1 MPKQNQKLPHPEYQ
15 NSNDNTQA
23 CDQNGNCAPQ
33 PNYPSY
39 NSQQGWH
46 NHGGGGHSHN
56 HDGHNHGGGGHS
68 HNHDGHS
75 HGGGGHSHNHGGA
88 SQGIGYRESK
98 KIDEV
103 LPGQEGRINLFIP
116 QHLELTYK
124 SKVDQI
130 FKTIFNA
137 LSQLNACFAPS
148 IKFPPINIDIGLCQ
162 EGDRDC
168 PGGNTLAET
177 GTRGDTQVIQMKAV
191 SNFDNFLTT
200 LKHEGK
206 HAWDRATGGKLRTGT
221 LCEGSADFTSE
232 GPCSQE
238 KINFLTAARSVPT
251 FSEIFTDDHGGPFEK
266 LYRWGYFATWFF
278 AQKLTKDEYDQ
289 LTSLSSNEIIRKYAY
304 LEPKFKEFMTNS
316 PEFCRKNPHIKL
328 EDVIAWEAKN
338 SHSSSNH
345 GNVQTVNTQVIPAI
359 SIPLNIPRLYG
370 TPGFLAT
377 ITAPFKITVY
387 GSDGCGGCV
396 DAKETLKKA
405 GVIYSYTQSS
415 APKQACG
422 GQSNYAYVPKI
433 YINDICITG
442 QQLDFLRQQ
451 NILNQIAFEQKKPVL
466 IPSTTSS
473 TTPAL
478 ISDPTAHI
486 LSVYLNGKH
495 RTLTGKE
502 KIIISGASG
511 GCTSCQT
518 AKETFNKHNIS
529 FEHRFQKDWDP
540 TKGTCDGNVYLS
552 SPKIY
557 FYRDDIE
564 IVCLT
569 GKDLN
574 NWDKSGTLER
584 FAQLAKNTHYTEVT
598 KNTHS
603 SSHHGN
609 SHIDIRN
616 SKPISITFNINEI
629 NKDRP
634 YGTPRFNTTI
644 TAPFEITIQGHEKC
658 SNCIKAKDILD
669 KAEIKY
675 SYTEDETPKLG
686 CGGNSEFDLFPRIV
700 INNVCITSDQ
710 LEALQKDTSDPLKRI
725 ALAQELASISIV
737 PVPSD
742 YPSISTLTVSLNG
755 RERTL
760 TGKENIRI
768 SGAGNE
774 CIACKIAKETFEE
787 YGIPFKHDLQKNWDP
802 TKGTCD
808 GIEVFASPKIYIYRG
823 EEEIACL
830 TGEDLNEWKNNKTL
844 KRFAELVKNHNTHT
858 NTQTQQATQT
868 TTKRPITAEF
878 IISTESKDILDKDV
892 LKPIQIQDQIQ
903 RKVLEASQYGLFM
916 IWVKMQGQPLKT
928 MHSWKTPDG
937 QSFLQ
942 KLTTQTCSQLI
953 WETIIREAGSE
964 NIHAIKNYL
973 EPNCSTNKEIKML
986 LDYYSPKQ
994 EAYCHYSPLNE
1005 GVEQED
1011 YCEER
1016 IQSDHGVSWGKTLA
1030 YQAGEGIAQGSLSAV
1045 SNILS
1050 QRLQCLAGLRT
1061 YPAWVKWLIPTLV
1074 SSFLQTSVSLIRLPI
1089 LGDTVWDEHS
1099 EEEASDIKTILST
1112 AATYFFS
1119 TLAAGIAL
1127 RLALEKTRQWID
1139 THYKDNPRVKAVLT
1153 AFLPYL
1159 ASFSNLPSLLLSRS
1173 TYTEVAKA
1181 ATGFAVN
1188 LFARGTTENILSKL
1202 FNPLLPSAQGNNV
1215 NPDENQ
1221 IEMQPV
1227 KHIKNVTHL
1236 PEHKNFQ
1243 PSPDIR
1249 THNRYQPL
1257 SQDNNVSPGSKTGTP
1272 ANLFQQSNVAAIQA
1286 TLLLQQKQ
1294 PLISNARR

>member
-1 MPKQNQKLPHPEYQ
+1 MPKKNPNLSHPEHQ
-15 NSNDNTQA
+15 NPNDNTQA
-23 CDQNGNCAPQ
+23 CDQNGNCAPP
-33 PNYPSY
+33 PNYPGY
-39 NSQQGWH
+39 GFHQ
-46 NHGGGGHSHN
+46 GGHSHN
-56 HDGHNHGGGGHS
+56 HGAGHS
-68 HNHDGHS
+68 HNHGVGHS
-75 HGGGGHSHNHGGA
+75 HNHGVGHSHNHGVGHSHNHGAGHSHNHGGA
-88 SQGIGYRESK
+88 SQGMGYRASK

-130 FKTIFNA
+130 FETIFNA
-137 LSQLNACFAPS
+137 LSQLNACFASS

-162 EGDRDC
+162 EGDMDC

-177 GTRGDTQVIQMKAV
+177 GTRGDTQVIQIKAV

-238 KINFLTAARSVPT
+238 KINFLTTARSIPT

-266 LYRWGYFATWFF
+266 LYRWGYFAAWFF
-278 AQKLTKDEYDQ
+278 ANKLTKDEYDQ
-289 LTSLSSNEIIRKYAY
+289 FTSLSSKEIIIKYGY
-304 LEPKFKEFMTNS
+304 LEPKFKEFMTNL

-338 SHSSSNH
+338 SHSPSNH
-345 GNVQTVNTQVIPAI
+345 GNVQTVNTQVIPAV
-359 SIPLNIPRLYG
+359 SIPLNIPKLYW
-370 TPGFLAT
+370 TPDFFET
-377 ITAPFKITVY
+377 ITAPFEITVY
-387 GSDGCGGCV
+387 GNDGCGGCV
-396 DAKETLKKA
+396 DAKEMLKKA
-405 GVIYSYTQSS
+405 GVIYTYTQMP
-415 APKQACG
+415 APKKACG
-422 GQSNYAYVPKI
+422 GQSNYQYVPKI
-433 YINDICITG
+433 YINNICITG
-442 QQLDFLRQQ
+442 EQLKFLRDKTT
-451 NILNQIAFEQKKPVL
+451 ILNQIAFEQNKPVL
-466 IPSTTSS
+466 TPSITSS
-473 TTPAL
+473 TTPVP
-478 ISDPTAHI
+478 ISDSTAHT
-486 LSVYLNGKH
+486 LTVDLNGRH
-495 RTLTGKE
+495 HTLTGKE
-502 KIIISGASG
+502 KIIISGAGG
-511 GCTSCQT
+511 GCISCQT
-518 AKETFNKHNIS
+518 AKNTFDKHNIS
-529 FEHRFQKDWDP
+529 FEHRLQKNWDP
-540 TKGTCDGNVYLS
+540 TKGMCDGNVYLS

-557 FYRDDIE
+557 FYEDDTEQKIV
-564 IVCLT
+564 VCLT
-569 GKDLN
+569 GKDLH
-574 NWDKSGTLER
+574 NWDKDGILKR
-584 FAQLAKNTHYTEVT
+584 FAQLT

-609 SHIDIRN
+609 SHIDTRN
-616 SKPISITFNINEI
+616 SKPISITFNINGI
-629 NKDRP
+629 DNGRS
-634 YGTPRFNTTI
+634 YGTPHFNTTI

-669 KAEIKY
+669 QAKIKY
-675 SYTEDETPKLG
+675 RYTEAETPQLG
-686 CGGNSEFDLFPRIV
+686 CGGNSKFDLFPRIV

-710 LEALQKDTSDPLKRI
+710 LEALQKDTSDPLNRI
-725 ALAQELASISIV
+725 ALAQKLASISVV

-760 TGKENIRI
+760 TGKEKIII
-768 SGAGNE
+768 SGAGDE
-774 CIACKIAKETFEE
+774 CLACKTAKDTFNE
-787 YGIPFKHDLQKNWDP
+787 YNIPFEHRFQIDWDP

-808 GIEVFASPKIYIYRG
+808 GKEVFASPKIYIYQG
-823 EEEIACL
+823 KKEIACL
-830 TGEDLNEWKNNKTL
+830 TGEDLNEWKKNKTL
-844 KRFAELVKNHNTHT
+844 KHFAELVKKHNTHT
-858 NTQTQQATQT
+858 NMQTQQATQR
-868 TTKRPITAEF
+868 TTKQPLTSKSISIEF
-878 IISTESKDILDKDV
+878 EYILDNEI
-892 LKPIQIQDQIQ
+892 LKPIQTQEQIQ
-903 RKVLEASQYGLFM
+903 KKVLEASQYGLFM
-916 IWVKMQGQPLKT
+916 IWAKMQGRPLNT
-928 MHSWKTPDG
+928 MHSWKTSDG

-964 NIHAIKNYL
+964 NIHTIKNYL

-986 LDYYSPKQ
+986 LDYYSSKQ
-994 EAYCHYSPLNE
+994 DVYCHYSPLNE
-1005 GVEQED
+1005 GIDQGD

-1016 IQSDHGVSWGKTLA
+1016 ILSNHGVSWGKTLA

-1050 QRLQCLAGLRT
+1050 QRLQCLPRLRT

-1074 SSFLQTSVSLIRLPI
+1074 SSFLQTSVSLMRLPI

-1099 EEEASDIKTILST
+1099 EEEASDIKAILST

-1119 TLAAGIAL
+1119 TLVTGIAL
-1127 RLALEKTRQWID
+1127 RVALEKTRQWID

-1188 LFARGTTENILSKL
+1188 LFTRGTTENILSKL

-1221 IEMQPV
+1221 IEMRQV
-1227 KHIKNVTHL
+1227 TLIKNVTHL
-1236 PEHKNFQ
+1236 PEHIKFQ

-1249 THNRYQPL
+1249 TPNEDQPL
-1257 SQDNNVSPGSKTGTP
+1257 SQGNNVLPGSKTGTP
-1272 ANLFQQSNVAAIQA
+1272 VNLFQKRKAEIQA
-1286 TLLLQQKQ
+1286 KLLSQQKQ
-1294 PLISNARR
+1294 PLMGNAR